1 MTALTQPP
9 ESRFAYVVVVARRA
23 RQLMIGGRPLVDNP
37 KSRKMSRIAEEELLK
52 GLLEYQLPG
61 LPGESEDA
69 DGKAAEDN
77 SRRMQRERIRW
88 CTMKIAL
95 GVTGGVAAYKAA
107 ELVRRLQQE
116 KLDVQV
122 VMTRAAQEFI
132 TPLTFAALTGKKVIT
147 EMFGAE
153 EAAPANVESA
163 IEHIA
168 VAQRMD
174 LLLVAPAT
182 ADILGKFA
190 HGIADDFLSALY
202 LATKAPVAVA
212 PAMNV
217 NMWEHPATQENLAAL
232 RARGV
237 HVVDPDE
244 GYLACGMTGAGRL
257 AATETIVKKV
267 CAVLGLRRDLEGETV
282 LVTAGPT
289 CEDLDPVRFLTN
301 RSSGKMGY
309 ALAEAAIRRGAHTM
323 LVSGPADLQIPE
335 GADWV
340 PVRTTEEMRAAVLER
355 ASEASI
361 VIMAAAVAD
370 YRPVAVETQKLRRG
384 EERLTLEF
392 EPTPDILAE
401 LGRAPGSERTRRILV
416 GFAAETG
423 RVAENARAKLARKG
437 ADMIVA
443 NDVTQEGAGFGADTN
458 IVTLFFRDGR
468 EVPLPKLS
476 KFDAANRILDHILEI
491 QQLSKS
497 NSPVS

>member
-1 MTALTQPP
+1 
-9 ESRFAYVVVVARRA
+9 
-23 RQLMIGGRPLVDNP
+23 
-37 KSRKMSRIAEEELLK
+37 
-52 GLLEYQLPG
+52 
-61 LPGESEDA
+61 
-69 DGKAAEDN
+69 
-77 SRRMQRERIRW
+77 
-88 CTMKIAL
+88 MKIAL

-147 EMFGAE
+147 EMFGGE
-153 EAAPANVESA
+153 NAAPANVESA

-168 VAQRMD
+168 VAQRID

-182 ADILGKFA
+182 ADVLAQFA
-190 HGIADDFLSALY
+190 HGLAGDFLSTLY

-217 NMWEHPATQENLAAL
+217 NMWEHPATQENLATL

-257 AATETIVKKV
+257 AATETIVKRV
-267 CAVLGLRRDLEGETV
+267 RAVLGLRRDFESQLV

-289 CEDLDPVRFLTN
+289 REDIDPVRFLTN

-309 ALAEAAIRRGAHTM
+309 ALAEAAARRGARVV
-323 LVSGPADLQIPE
+323 LVSGPTDLQIPD
-335 GADWV
+335 GIDWV
-340 PVRTTEEMRAAVLER
+340 PVRSTEEMRSAVREHS
-355 ASEASI
+355 AEANV

-370 YRPVAVETQKLRRG
+370 YRPAAAQPQKIKRAG
-384 EERLTLEF
+384 ERLMLEL
-392 EPTPDILAE
+392 EPTPDILAG
-401 LGRAPGSERTRRILV
+401 LARERTGANQRQILV
-416 GFAAETG
+416 GFAAETDL
-423 RVAENARAKLARKG
+423 VPENARAKLARKG

-443 NDVTQEGAGFGADTN
+443 NDVTQEGAGFDRDTN
-458 IVTLFFRDGR
+458 IVTIFLRDGR
-468 EVPLPKLS
+468 EIPLPKLT
-476 KFDAANRILDHILEI
+476 KFEVANRILDEVLLI
-491 QQLSKS
+491 SR
-497 NSPVS
+497 N

>member
-1 MTALTQPP
+1 
-9 ESRFAYVVVVARRA
+9 
-23 RQLMIGGRPLVDNP
+23 
-37 KSRKMSRIAEEELLK
+37 
-52 GLLEYQLPG
+52 
-61 LPGESEDA
+61 
-69 DGKAAEDN
+69 
-77 SRRMQRERIRW
+77 
-88 CTMKIAL
+88 MKIVL

-122 VMTRAAQEFI
+122 VMTRAAREFI
-132 TPLTFAALTGKKVIT
+132 TPLTFAALTGRKVIT

-153 EAAPANVESA
+153 DATPPNVESA

-190 HGIADDFLSALY
+190 HGIAEDFLSTLY

-237 HVVDPDE
+237 HVVEPDE
-244 GYLACGMTGAGRL
+244 GYLACGMTGPGRL
-257 AATETIVKKV
+257 AATETIVTKV

-309 ALAEAAIRRGAHTM
+309 ALAEAAIRRGAQTV
-323 LVSGPADLQIPE
+323 LVSGPVDLQAPE

-340 PVRTTEEMRAAVLER
+340 PVRTTEEMRSAVLER
-355 ASEASI
+355 ASQASI

-370 YRPVAVETQKLRRG
+370 YRPADMQTRKLRRG
-384 EERLTLEF
+384 EGRLTLEF

-401 LGRAPGSERTRRILV
+401 LGRAPAIERSRRILV

-423 RVAENARAKLARKG
+423 HVADGARAKLASKG
-437 ADMIVA
+437 ADIIVA
-443 NDVTQEGAGFGADTN
+443 NDVTQDGAGFGTETN
-458 IVTLFFRDGR
+458 VVTLFFRDGR
-468 EVPLPKLS
+468 ELPLPKLS
-476 KFDAANRILDHILEI
+476 KLDTANRILDSVLEI
-491 QQLSKS
+491 RRGLK
-497 NSPVS
+497 